1 MWKHHTYFR
10 DETCKSHET
19 QGGKTWN
26 SQGRMKFMKRSR
38 GKKWVFT
45 KLKEL
50 GQKARKSRKENV
62 EFMKFSKE
70 NVNLM
75 KFSVNF
81 MKFSG
86 ENVNFMKFTKEKR
99 EIHEIQQRKREFHAI
114 HEEEAWN
121 SWNSA
126 EKTWNSWNSRT
137 RSVTFM
143 TFMKFSRE
151 NVKFMK
157 FTKKKR
163 ETHVIQQTMKREAW
177 NPRKRR
183 REIHEIAHYS
193 WVQKIRGEKRKKK
206 RNTRNVKFREKD
218 NINHLCK
225 LLNVKFREIHVSR
238 SQRCFAK
245 YLDSFSAGNLRLG
258 GRHAECMYKQR
269 LLFIP
274 NAAKTCANFMPATYK
289 TESLGDMTPLYS
301 TSASWTA
308 LRQRSC
314 HRNLIREEL

>member
-1 MWKHHTYFR
+1 
-10 DETCKSHET
+10 
-19 QGGKTWN
+19 
-26 SQGRMKFMKRSR
+26 
-38 GKKWVFT
+38 
-45 KLKEL
+45 
-50 GQKARKSRKENV
+50 
-62 EFMKFSKE
+62 
-70 NVNLM
+70 
-75 KFSVNF
+75 
-81 MKFSG
+81 
-86 ENVNFMKFTKEKR
+86 
-99 EIHEIQQRKREFHAI
+99 
-114 HEEEAWN
+114 
-121 SWNSA
+121 
-126 EKTWNSWNSRT
+126 
-137 RSVTFM
+137 
-143 TFMKFSRE
+143 MKFSRE

-157 FTKKKR
+157 FTNKKR
-163 ETHVIQQTMKREAW
+163 DIHDIHEIQQRKREIHEIHEKEAW
-177 NPRKRR
+177 NSCNSADNETWSVKSTKKK

-218 NINHLCK
+218 DINHLCK